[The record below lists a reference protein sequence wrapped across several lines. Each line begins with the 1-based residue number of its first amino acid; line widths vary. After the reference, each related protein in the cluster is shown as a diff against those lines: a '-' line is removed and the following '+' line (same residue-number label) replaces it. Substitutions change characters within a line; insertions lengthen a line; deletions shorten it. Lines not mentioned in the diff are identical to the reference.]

1 MPEHPRG
8 RPPLPADEIFAEALS
23 LLADGGQQS
32 LGMRALAR
40 RLGSSTSTLYRQF
53 PGGKDELCTRLAEHI
68 MSEIVAAL
76 ARSDLGN
83 RWDQVV
89 ERSAVVTF
97 DVLHSH
103 PHSASLFA
111 GQVHF
116 GPMGL
121 TRYER
126 SLALLMA
133 AGLSASDAGAAD
145 HALARLIV
153 GYALQSAQDTED
165 SRAAVFEYYR
175 GLDAEKFPSLSMV
188 VPALPKDVRSEFR
201 FALHTFMIGL
211 RARAAGSP
219 GTSATLVPT

>member
-1 MPEHPRG
+1 MSEHPRG
-8 RPPLPADEIFAEALS
+8 RPPLPVDGIFTEALA
-23 LLADGGQQS
+23 LLAEGGIAT

-53 PGGKDELCTRLAEHI
+53 PGGKDELCTRLAEHM
-68 MSEIVAAL
+68 MSKIVAAL
-76 ARSDLGN
+76 AHSDLGG
-83 RWDQVV
+83 RWDIVV

-111 GQVHF
+111 GQVRF

-126 SLALLMA
+126 SLGLLMTT
-133 AGLSASDAGAAD
+133 GLSASDAAAAD

-153 GYALQSAQDTED
+153 GYALQSAEDTEE
-165 SRAAVFEYYR
+165 SRATVIEYYR
-175 GLDAEKFPSLSMV
+175 TLDAAQFPAVTTV
-188 VPALPKDVRSEFR
+188 VPALPEDVRSEFL

-211 RARAAGSP
+211 RARADGSP
-219 GTSATLVPT
+219 GVAAGAHP